1 MTVKQIS
8 VFLENTSGRLADVT
22 TLLGENGVNL
32 RAITIADTADF
43 GILRLIVD
51 DNEKALDTLKKNGFT
66 AKVTQVFAIEI
77 EDSPGGL
84 ASIMQILEQNG
95 LNIEYLYATLEK
107 NKDKAV
113 VIFRVED
120 IEGATKV
127 IEDNDLKTLEGF

>member
-8 VFLENTSGRLADVT
+8 VFLENTSGRLAEVT
-22 TLLGENGVNL
+22 SILGGNGINL

-51 DNEKALDTLKKNGFT
+51 NNEKALEVLRENGFT

-77 EDSPGGL
+77 EDKPGGL
-84 ASIMQILEQNG
+84 ASIMKILDDNN

-107 NKDKAV
+107 NKDNAV

-120 IEGATKV
+120 IEGATRI
-127 IEDNDLKTLEGF
+127 IEENNLTTLDGF

>member
-22 TLLGENGVNL
+22 SLLGNAGINL

-51 DNEKALDTLKKNGFT
+51 DNEKALTVLKGDGFT

-77 EDSPGGL
+77 EDKPGGL
-84 ASIMQILEQNG
+84 AEIMQVLEENG

-113 VIFRVED
+113 VIFRVEN

-127 IEDNDLKTLEGF
+127 IEENSLQTLEGF